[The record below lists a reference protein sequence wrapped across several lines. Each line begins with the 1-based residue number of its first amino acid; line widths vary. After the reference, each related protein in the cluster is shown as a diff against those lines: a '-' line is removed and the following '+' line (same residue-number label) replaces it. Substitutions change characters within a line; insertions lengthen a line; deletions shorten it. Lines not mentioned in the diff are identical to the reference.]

1 MSERRRRGSP
11 IAFLLFLFLL
21 CILAAGGAWAVIQI
35 PTLAE
40 REFGPASPTLGAA
53 NRFFYSA
60 RLLAARDKLIQ
71 PASVIDT
78 QLDFEISAGESV
90 NSIIF
95 RLEEAGIIANAE
107 AMRDYIVYAGLDT
120 GIQAGRYQ
128 LSSAMSPVEV
138 AQALQ
143 NAAPGE
149 AVLVILA
156 GWRAEEVAN
165 ALPTSG
171 LTISPLE
178 FMDAVHNPP
187 AGVVPPGMQPLTSL
201 EGYLFPG
208 EYRLPRETTL
218 EELIFAI
225 LSRFDNSISAEMRE
239 AFARNGLSLDEA
251 VILASIVQR
260 EGVID
265 EERAMIASVFY
276 NRMAI
281 GMKLD
286 ADPTAQY
293 AYGYNQAQK
302 TWWTNPLGAAQI
314 EVDSPYNTYVYAGLP
329 PGPICSPG
337 FPALQAV
344 AYPAESP
351 YYYFRTRCDG
361 SGLHVFAVTFEE
373 HLQNACP

>member
-1 MSERRRRGSP
+1 MSNRRRRGAP
-11 IAFLLFLFLL
+11 IVSLLFLLLL
-21 CILAAGGAWAVIQI
+21 CILVAGAAWAVVQI
-35 PTLAE
+35 PALAE
-40 REFGPASPTLGAA
+40 REFGPANPALGMAD
-53 NRFFYSA
+53 RFLYSA
-60 RLLAARDKLIQ
+60 RLLAERDQLLR
-71 PASVIDT
+71 PVNLVDT
-78 QLDFEISAGESV
+78 QYDFEVSAGESV

-120 GIQAGRYQ
+120 GIQAGRHQ

-156 GWRAEEVAN
+156 GWRAEEVAE

-171 LTISPLE
+171 LSVSPLE
-178 FMDAVHNPP
+178 FMDAVRNPP
-187 AGVVPPGMQPLTSL
+187 TGVVPSALQPLTSL

-218 EELIFAI
+218 EELIAAI
-225 LSRFDNSISAEMRE
+225 LTRFESSVSAEMRQ
-239 AFARNGLSLDEA
+239 AFVENGLSLNEA

-276 NRMAI
+276 NRLAI

-293 AYGYNQAQK
+293 AYGYNQTQK
-302 TWWTNPLGAAQI
+302 TWWTNPLGTAQI
-314 EVDSPYNTYVYAGLP
+314 EVNSPYNTYVYLGLP

-337 FPALQAV
+337 LSALQAV